1 MMRADAAGP
10 VGRDGKR
17 THGNISGNMGAGTV
31 KRRFWVTISGLAMAT
46 ALAGCEREL
55 ILSGERFAVREP
67 LEASIP
73 VEGQPAPV
81 AAPIRPEN
89 QSVPI
94 SLPAAVAN
102 AEWSQRGGAANH
114 AQPHGALSAAPVR
127 VWTVNAGKGNTRKNR
142 VSAAPVVADGR
153 VYTMDT
159 AAVVQATGTNG
170 AVLWQSDLT
179 AEFDRGGGVSG
190 GGLAAGPGRV
200 YAATAYGELVALD
213 AASGAVVWRQ
223 RVDSAV
229 TGAPTVSGGTVFV
242 SGRDGS
248 GWAIAADTG
257 RVRWTVPGAVG
268 STGMIGAAGPS
279 VGENV
284 VLFPFTNGSV
294 TAALKVSGVQVWQA
308 PVTGQRVGRAYA
320 GVTDITGDAVVMGD
334 VTYVGTASGRT
345 AALDTSSGE
354 RIWTA
359 VEGALNP
366 PLVVGG
372 SVFVVNDEN
381 RLVRLDA
388 ATGTQIW
395 AVDMPY
401 FTKDKPKRRKAIVPH
416 FGPVLAGGRLAVVS
430 GDGQLRLFNPA
441 DGSLVGGAE
450 IPGGASAPP
459 ALAGGTLYVVSGNG
473 QLHAFR

>member
-1 MMRADAAGP
+1 
-10 VGRDGKR
+10 
-17 THGNISGNMGAGTV
+17 MGAGTV
-31 KRRFWVTISGLAMAT
+31 KRRVLVAISGLAVAT

-55 ILSGERFAVREP
+55 ILEGERFPVRAD

-81 AAPIRPEN
+81 APSIRPEN
-89 QSVPI
+89 RSEPI

-102 AEWSQRGGAANH
+102 ADWSQRGGGANH
-114 AQPHGALSAAPVR
+114 QQPHGALSAAPQR
-127 VWTVNAGKGNTRKNR
+127 AWTVNIGAGNSRKNR

-153 VYTMDT
+153 VFTMDS
-159 AAVVQATGTNG
+159 AAVVQATGLNG
-170 AVLWQSDLT
+170 AVQWSTDLT
-179 AEFDRGGGVSG
+179 AEFDRGGEVSG
-190 GGLAAGPGRV
+190 GGLAAAGARV

-213 AASGAVVWRQ
+213 AANGAVIWRQ
-223 RVDSAV
+223 RVDSPL
-229 TGAPTVSGGTVFV
+229 TGAPAVVGGTVYV

-248 GWAIAADTG
+248 GWAIDAETG
-257 RVRWTVPGAVG
+257 RVRWTVAGAVG
-268 STGMIGAAGPS
+268 ATGMIGASAPTVS
-279 VGENV
+279 DNL
-284 VLFPFTNGSV
+284 VLFPFANGSI

-320 GVTDITGDAVVMGD
+320 GVTDITGDAVAIGD

-359 VEGALNP
+359 VEGALNT
-366 PLVVGG
+366 PLVAGG

-388 ATGTQIW
+388 ATGEVIW

-401 FTKDKPKRRKAIVPH
+401 FTKDKPKKQKAIVPH
-416 FGPVLAGGRLAVVS
+416 FGPVLAGGRLVVVS
-430 GDGQLRLFNPA
+430 GDGQMRLFNPA
-441 DGSLVGGAE
+441 DGALVGGAE
-450 IPGGASAPP
+450 IPGGASAAP
-459 ALAGGTLYVVSGNG
+459 ALAGGMVLVVSGNG

>member
-1 MMRADAAGP
+1 
-10 VGRDGKR
+10 
-17 THGNISGNMGAGTV
+17 MGAGTV
-31 KRRFWVTISGLAMAT
+31 KRRVVVAISGLALVT

-55 ILSGERFAVREP
+55 VLEGERFPVRAD

-81 AAPIRPEN
+81 APPLRPEN
-89 QSVPI
+89 RSEPI

-102 AEWSQRGGAANH
+102 ADWAQRAGGANH
-114 AQPHGALSAAPVR
+114 QQPHGALSAAPQR
-127 VWTVNAGKGNTRKNR
+127 VWSVNVGAGNNRRNR

-153 VYTMDT
+153 IFTLDS
-159 AAVVQATGTNG
+159 ASVVQATGTNG
-170 AVLWQSDLT
+170 GVLWTSNLT
-179 AEFDRGGGVSG
+179 AEFDRGGSVSG
-190 GGLAAGPGRV
+190 GGLAVAGARV

-213 AASGAVVWRQ
+213 AATGGIVWRQ
-223 RVDSAV
+223 RVDSPI
-229 TGAPTVSGGTVFV
+229 TGAPAVSGGTVFV

-248 GWAIAADTG
+248 GWAIDAETG

-268 STGMIGAAGPS
+268 VTGMIGASAPTVS
-279 VGENV
+279 DNL
-284 VLFPFTNGSV
+284 VLFPFANGSV

-320 GVTDITGDAVVMGD
+320 GVTDITGDAVTVGD

-359 VEGALNP
+359 VEGALNT

-388 ATGTQIW
+388 ASGEVIW

-401 FTKDKPKRRKAIVPH
+401 FTKDKPKRQKAIVPH

-430 GDGQLRLFNPA
+430 GDGQLRLFNPV
-441 DGSLVGGAE
+441 DGALVGGAE

-459 ALAGGTLYVVSGNG
+459 ALAGGALFVVSGNG